1 MPKIYISPSDQYDN
15 SYSYGGHTE
24 GEICRQIGQAAYNA
38 LARCGYLAKLA
49 DASLDISGRIADSNA
64 WGADYHICVHTNAGG
79 GDGTLVL
86 CYSGSAEDWV
96 VEGVYNYVA
105 EVSPGNDDGI
115 RVNDS
120 LAEINGTVATC
131 VYLEC
136 EFHDNSTLAK
146 WIVEHTTEL
155 GEAIAKGVC
164 WGYGTNY
171 ISSTGNI
178 SIPQQEDDA
187 ALYRVQVGAFR
198 SKENAEN
205 LAKELTEKGYSVY
218 IKEG

>member
-15 SYSYGGHTE
+15 PYSYGGHTE

-38 LARCGYLAKLA
+38 LTRCGYQVKLA

-79 GDGTLVL
+79 GDGTLVV
-86 CYSGSAEDWV
+86 CYGESVYDWV
-96 VEGVYNYVA
+96 IVGVYNCVA
-105 EVSPGNDDGI
+105 EISPGYDDGI
-115 RVNDS
+115 RVNES
-120 LAEINGTVATC
+120 LAEINGTIATC

-136 EFHDNSTLAK
+136 EFHDNSTLAE
-146 WIVEHTTEL
+146 WTVNHTTEL

-171 ISSTGNI
+171 ISSVGNI
-178 SIPQQEDDA
+178 STPELGDDA
-187 ALYRVQVGAFR
+187 ILYRVQVGAFR
-198 SKENAEN
+198 LKENAEN